1 MEEKSIDKIKFYIL
15 VPVYNVEK
23 YIAECIESVLN
34 QTYTDWQLILVDDG
48 STDLSGAICDK
59 YANDNCKIS
68 VIHKPNGGSISA
80 RQAASNYLFDKGLSE
95 NCYVLY
101 LDSDDL
107 LESEALYEIN
117 DMIESTGS
125 DLIIYKY
132 RRFNEN
138 EKLLEIDNQNRS
150 FEIIE
155 DKAVL
160 YKKVFTNVGFNPLW
174 RKAIKINLIEE
185 RVYSDYFQV
194 KLAEDLLQS
203 ISLYKN
209 AKKVLFSEAE
219 LYRYRINPTSI
230 THSVTYENFQVSSTV
245 RREVLT
251 FLQKENVWSEN
262 DYIYYFTCCNDWLK
276 NDVRTI
282 AGFKT
287 FKKNRFKLFDDIL
300 ADDYNKMTLKWAK
313 KKDCTLNNL
322 KKKNYNTVLCI
333 CALYRVAAAVK
344 RIFRK

>member
-1 MEEKSIDKIKFYIL
+1 MDDNSERIFYIL

-68 VIHKPNGGSISA
+68 VIHKPNGGLISA
-80 RQAASNYLFDKGLSE
+80 RQAARNYLFDHDFSKNG
-95 NCYVLY
+95 YVLY
-101 LDSDDL
+101 LDADDL
-107 LESEALYEIN
+107 LESEALHEIN
-117 DMIESTGS
+117 DIIEATES

-138 EKLLEIDNQNRS
+138 EKLLEIDNKNRS

-155 DKAVL
+155 DKATL
-160 YKKVFTNVGFNPLW
+160 YKIVFTNAGFNSLC

-185 RVYSDYFQV
+185 KDYSEYFQV
-194 KLAEDLLQS
+194 DHGEDLLQS

-219 LYRYRINPTSI
+219 LYRYRMNPTSI
-230 THSVTYENFQVSSTV
+230 THTVTYDNFQVSSTV
-245 RREVLT
+245 YNEVLS
-251 FLQKENVWSEN
+251 FLKKENIWTES
-262 DYIYYFTCCNDWLK
+262 DYVYYFTYCKACLK
-276 NDVRTI
+276 NDVRLI

-287 FKKNRFKLFDDIL
+287 HKKNRFKLFDDIL
-300 ADDYNKMTLKWAK
+300 ADNYYKMVLKYTK
-313 KKDCTLNNL
+313 KKDYILNGL
-322 KKKNYNTVLCI
+322 KKKNYNTVLFI
-333 CALYRVAAAVK
+333 CSLYRVAAAIK

>member
-1 MEEKSIDKIKFYIL
+1 MNDNNERIFYIL

-23 YIAECIESVLN
+23 YIVECIESVLK
-34 QTYTDWQLILVDDG
+34 QTYTKWNLILVDDG

-59 YANDNCKIS
+59 YANGNRKIS
-68 VIHKPNGGSISA
+68 VIHKQNGGLLSA
-80 RQAASNYLFDKGLSE
+80 RQAARNYLFDKGLSE

-132 RRFNEN
+132 RRFKEN
-138 EKLLEIDNQNRS
+138 EKLFKIDNQSRS

-160 YKKVFTNVGFNPLW
+160 YKKVFVNDGFNSLC
-174 RKAIKINLIEE
+174 RKAINISLLEKKDYKDFFSV
-185 RVYSDYFQV
+185 VYG
-194 KLAEDLLQS
+194 EDLLQS
-203 ISLYKN
+203 IPLYKN
-209 AKKVLFSEAE
+209 AKRVLFSEAE
-219 LYRYRINPTSI
+219 LYRYRMNPTSI
-230 THSVTYENFQVSSTV
+230 THTVTYENFQVSSTV
-245 RREVLT
+245 RNEVLS
-251 FLQKENVWSEN
+251 FLKKENIWTES
-262 DYIYYFTCCNDWLK
+262 DYVYYFTYCKACLK
-276 NDVRTI
+276 NDVRLI

-287 FKKNRFKLFDDIL
+287 HKKNRFKLFDDIL
-300 ADDYNKMTLKWAK
+300 ADNYYKMVLKYTK
-313 KKDCTLNNL
+313 KKDCILNSL
-322 KKKNYNTVLCI
+322 KKKNYNTVLFI
-333 CALYRVAAAVK
+333 CSLYRVAAAVK

>member
-1 MEEKSIDKIKFYIL
+1 MMNDNNERIFYIL

-23 YIAECIESVLN
+23 YIVECIESVLK
-34 QTYTDWQLILVDDG
+34 QTYTKWNLILVDDG

-59 YANDNCKIS
+59 YANGNRKIS
-68 VIHKPNGGSISA
+68 VIHKRNGGSLSA
-80 RQAASNYLFDKGLSE
+80 RQAARNYLFDKGLSE

-132 RRFNEN
+132 RRFKEN
-138 EKLLEIDNQNRS
+138 EKLFKIDNQSRS

-160 YKKVFTNVGFNPLW
+160 YKKVFVNDGFNSLC
-174 RKAIKINLIEE
+174 RKAINISLLENKDYKDFFSV
-185 RVYSDYFQV
+185 VYG
-194 KLAEDLLQS
+194 EDLLQS
-203 ISLYKN
+203 IPLYKN
-209 AKKVLFSEAE
+209 AKRVLFSEAE
-219 LYRYRINPTSI
+219 LYRYRMNPTSI
-230 THSVTYENFQVSSTV
+230 THTVTYENFQVSSTV
-245 RREVLT
+245 RNEVLS
-251 FLQKENVWSEN
+251 FLKKENIWTES
-262 DYIYYFTCCNDWLK
+262 DYVYYFTYCKACLK
-276 NDVRTI
+276 NDVRLI

-287 FKKNRFKLFDDIL
+287 HKKNRFKLFDDIL
-300 ADDYNKMTLKWAK
+300 ADNYYKMVLKYTK
-313 KKDCTLNNL
+313 KKDCVLNSL
-322 KKKNYNTVLCI
+322 KKKNYNTVLFI
-333 CALYRVAAAVK
+333 CSLYRVAAAVK

>member
-1 MEEKSIDKIKFYIL
+1 MMNDNNERIFYIL

-23 YIAECIESVLN
+23 YIVECIESVLK
-34 QTYTDWQLILVDDG
+34 QTYTKWNLILVDDG

-59 YANDNCKIS
+59 YANGNRKIS
-68 VIHKPNGGSISA
+68 VIHKQNGGLLSA
-80 RQAASNYLFDKGLSE
+80 RQAARNYLFDKGLSE

-132 RRFNEN
+132 RRFKEN
-138 EKLLEIDNQNRS
+138 EKLFKIDNQSRS

-160 YKKVFTNVGFNPLW
+160 YKKVFVNDGFNSLC
-174 RKAIKINLIEE
+174 RKAINISLLEKKDYKDFFSV
-185 RVYSDYFQV
+185 VYG
-194 KLAEDLLQS
+194 EDLLQS
-203 ISLYKN
+203 IPLYKN
-209 AKKVLFSEAE
+209 AKRVLFSEAE
-219 LYRYRINPTSI
+219 LYRYRMNPTSI
-230 THSVTYENFQVSSTV
+230 THTVTYENFQVSSTV
-245 RREVLT
+245 RNEVLS
-251 FLQKENVWSEN
+251 FLKKENIWTES
-262 DYIYYFTCCNDWLK
+262 DYVYYFTYCKACLK
-276 NDVRTI
+276 NDVRLI

-287 FKKNRFKLFDDIL
+287 HKKNRFKLFDDIL
-300 ADDYNKMTLKWAK
+300 ADNYYKMVLKYTK
-313 KKDCTLNNL
+313 KKDCILNSL
-322 KKKNYNTVLCI
+322 KKKNYNTVLFI
-333 CALYRVAAAVK
+333 CSLYRVAAAVK